1 MNTDSLRQKLE
12 MEKQQLE
19 AQLGSV
25 GRRNQSVPNDWE
37 QSPIEEERDSDV
49 IDQADAFTNR
59 QNEAAVLD
67 ALEARYDG
75 VLAAITRIE
84 AGTYGLCEECGA
96 PIAPERLEANPS
108 ATTCAAHMR

>member
-1 MNTDSLRQKLE
+1 MNIDAIRAKLE
-12 MEKQQLE
+12 AEKTELEGQL
-19 AQLGSV
+19 ASV
-25 GRRNQSVPNDWE
+25 GRRNQGVPNDWE
-37 QSPIEEERDSDV
+37 QSPIEEEREADV

-75 VLAAITRIE
+75 VLAAMARLD
-84 AGTYGLCEECGA
+84 AGTYGLCIECGA

>member
-1 MNTDSLRQKLE
+1 MNTEALKMKLE
-12 MEKQQLE
+12 TEKVDLERQL
-19 AQLGSV
+19 ASV
-25 GRRNQSVPNDWE
+25 GRRNQGVPNDWE
-37 QSPIEEERDSDV
+37 QSPIEEEREADV

-75 VLAAITRIE
+75 VIAALSRID
-84 AGTYGLCEECGA
+84 AGTYGLCEECSA